1 MLKTHNIWTY
11 DACRITFGTRSEQIF
26 TKLIKIHKEAIKKQL
41 GFYSWCSKQTDK
53 QLERGTAVD
62 KWKTIV
68 REEEGLQLV
77 LALTG
82 WSDLKTWL
90 KLSDYPQPHLSL
102 FLNLS
107 EYLFSRNKTPSLAR
121 YLRFLCLAPAC
132 LSILFSPVWLIS

>member
-11 DACRITFGTRSEQIF
+11 DACRITFGIRSEQIF

-68 REEEGLQLV
+68 REEEGLQLEASCLPDSEYYCEKHNNKV
-77 LALTG
+77 RLSGSHLYVVCNIMG
-82 WSDLKTWL
+82 DLKNDG
-90 KLSDYPQPHLSL
+90 S
-102 FLNLS
+102 
-107 EYLFSRNKTPSLAR
+107 
-121 YLRFLCLAPAC
+121 
-132 LSILFSPVWLIS
+132 